1 MTVIN
6 QENRDKQVEA
16 HKQAQGKEAPNG
28 RTIIPDKYTIQDDEG
43 NYIDRSRSEDKL
55 NETLNALKVHDVE
68 MVETFTELNKFESGK
83 IVNSFKEEAEK
94 IIEEVNNLKG
104 DIYTKEGKE
113 NAIAERIKKLAES
126 KKEEVTNTENGFK
139 KNHAEIKRQIEKEL
153 NSYNDDDLTEI
164 DVQKATLR
172 NNELTGQVKG
182 LLYKYN
188 DTRNLEFE
196 FKELVKKSEDDK
208 SLGKFLESNFYLFLD
223 KIQTLETDEQDK
235 KRATHIILEEAEKI
249 KTSNAS
255 PKNQAMNQL
264 KNYVDGQSFNMYDS
278 RVIDMQLKQYLK
290 DY

>member
-6 QENRDKQVEA
+6 QENLEAQKEA

-139 KNHAEIKRQIEKEL
+139 KSHAEIKRQIEKEL
-153 NSYNDDDLTEI
+153 NSYNDDSLTEI

-264 KNYVDGQSFNMYDS
+264 KNHVDGQSFNMYDS